1 MKLLTKVKRNTRV
14 YIMAFVLILG
24 MDYNDKLSI
33 NQVSAYTIDQQ
44 IEGVGK
50 VKSNKIIQEREVNGD
65 YKNIQDFNERT
76 KDFVGEKVQGRLAK
90 AYKI

>member
-1 MKLLTKVKRNTRV
+1 MKLLTKVKQNTRV
-14 YIMAFVLILG
+14 YIIAFILIVG
-24 MDYNDKLSI
+24 MDYNNKLSI

-44 IEGVGK
+44 IEGIGK
-50 VKSNKIIQEREVNGD
+50 VKSNKIIQERETNGY

-76 KDFVGEKVQGRLAK
+76 KDFVGEKVQVRLAK